1 MSLFSTPK
9 CLLWILAVVFLL
21 SAGCFNSHSTPQLNL
36 EYLDAVRGISVIRPY
51 EYFDYIAVE
60 KEIDKPEEVESLTE
74 AIKVASVK
82 GIYKP
87 GDSRF
92 PDIGFPDYYVDF
104 KLGELEVRSFYWKE
118 RYILMPISLEGD
130 QTAERYLLELERDF
144 LE

>member
-1 MSLFSTPK
+1 MSLVFNK
-9 CLLWILAVVFLL
+9 KYVLWILAVVLL
-21 SAGCFNSHSTPQLNL
+21 LAAGCFNSPGSPQLNL
-36 EYLDAVRGISVIRPY
+36 EYLDAVQAVSVIRPF
-51 EYFDYIAVE
+51 EYFNYTAVE
-60 KEIDKPEEVESLTE
+60 KEIDEPEEVESLTE

-118 RYILMPISLEGD
+118 RYILMPTSLEGD

>member
-1 MSLFSTPK
+1 MSLVFNK
-9 CLLWILAVVFLL
+9 KYVLCILAVTLL
-21 SAGCFNSHSTPQLNL
+21 LAAGCFNFPGTPQLNL
-36 EYLDAVRGISVIRPY
+36 EYLDAVQAVSVIRPF

-60 KEIDKPEEVESLTE
+60 KEIEKPEDVESLTE
-74 AIKVASVK
+74 SIKGASVK

-118 RYILMPISLEGD
+118 RYILMPTCLEGG